1 MTVKYVNFLLIIL
14 VFISCNQVKTT
25 QKIETQRIAIDQ
37 DTATDTLIDTFLT
50 PYRNSLEASMNEVL
64 SFSVAEHKKTD
75 GELNTAVGNLM
86 ADAVFERCAPI
97 LKKRHYIDLDMVL
110 LNHGGIRAP
119 LPKGA
124 IKMKTAFNIMPFENK
139 VVVAQMKGSV
149 LMKLANYLTK
159 AKRAH
164 PISGMELAITRNGTI
179 KTLRIQGKEI
189 ESNRIYFVATNDYLY
204 KGGDRMD
211 FFQKSEAV
219 FDLDYKIRSVLIDYL
234 IDNDTLD
241 PKRDKRFEYTN

>member
-14 VFISCNQVKTT
+14 VFISCHQVKTT
-25 QKIETQRIAIDQ
+25 QKIETQRIAINQ
-37 DTATDTLIDTFLT
+37 DTATDTLIDAFLT

-64 SFSVAEHKKTD
+64 SYSVAEYKKTD
-75 GELNTAVGNLM
+75 GELNTAIGNLM

-97 LKKRHYIDLDMVL
+97 LKKRHNVDLDMVL

-124 IKMKTAFNIMPFENK
+124 IKMNTPFNIMPFENK
-139 VVVAQMKGSV
+139 VVIAQMKGSV
-149 LMKLANYLTK
+149 LMKLVNYLTK

-164 PISGMELAITRNGTI
+164 PISGMELTITRNGTI
-179 KTLRIQGKEI
+179 KTLRVQGEEI

-211 FFQKSEAV
+211 FFQNSEAL
-219 FDLDYKIRSVLIDYL
+219 FDLDYRIRNVLIDHFTTK
-234 IDNDTLD
+234 DTLN
-241 PKRDKRFEYTN
+241 PKRDQRFIYTN

>member
-1 MTVKYVNFLLIIL
+1 
-14 VFISCNQVKTT
+14 
-25 QKIETQRIAIDQ
+25 
-37 DTATDTLIDTFLT
+37 
-50 PYRNSLEASMNEVL
+50 
-64 SFSVAEHKKTD
+64 
-75 GELNTAVGNLM
+75 M

-97 LKKRHYIDLDMVL
+97 LKKRYNIDLDMVL

-149 LMKLANYLTK
+149 LMKLVNYLTK

-179 KTLRIQGKEI
+179 KTLRVQGKEI
-189 ESNRIYFVATNDYLY
+189 ESNRIYFVATNDYLF

-211 FFQKSEAV
+211 FFQKSETV
-219 FDLDYKIRSVLIDYL
+219 LDIDYKIRNVLIDHFTTK
-234 IDNDTLD
+234 DTLN
-241 PKRDKRFEYTN
+241 PKRDQRFIYTN

>member
-164 PISGMELAITRNGTI
+164 PMSGRELAISRNGTI

-219 FDLDYKIRSVLIDYL
+219 FDLDYKIRSVLIDYF